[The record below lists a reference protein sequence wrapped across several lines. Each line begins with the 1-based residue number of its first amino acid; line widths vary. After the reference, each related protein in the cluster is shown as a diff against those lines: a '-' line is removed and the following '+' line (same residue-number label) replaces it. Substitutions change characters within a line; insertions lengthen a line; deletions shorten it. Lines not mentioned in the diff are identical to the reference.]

1 MIKNISISTFVNIVF
16 ALAFTSIFITFAM
29 FINYDKQKHEI
40 SLQNRYELIAENF
53 LSTFQNQP
61 SFETLLALYKK
72 FQVAPIEDRD
82 KKLEII
88 KSAQELTITQNYLG
102 TYRVYRYDDIYYI
115 YVQQYGYNLML
126 KDSTNHNY
134 SMAFIIVGFAISLFT
149 FLFLYEILKRKL
161 HPLKILNKQIIEF
174 SNGNKDIKL
183 NYTNNDEIG
192 TIAKNFNEAIN
203 IINNQSKS
211 KELFMRNMMHELKT
225 PITKAMFIAETLND
239 ENKKDTLQRA
249 FKRMDD
255 IIKELATVEKLTSNE
270 KYIELLD
277 SIIEINKRFYSN
289 KRNESLVI
297 SVTTGVILNVEELI
311 RRKIPDNEKLG
322 LFDCLKKIKPDS
334 HLLTP
339 LKNKIGEFDKGDTF
353 FIKLHDIIDTEKE
366 TLEKYLMIY
375 YHIRNYMS
383 HCIVD
388 IEKLFYEKDRKI
400 ITNVLNSITLILYYS
415 EREN

>member
-255 IIKELATVEKLTSNE
+255 IIKELATVEKLTSKNTMIYKE
-270 KYIELLD
+270 
-277 SIIEINKRFYSN
+277 
-289 KRNESLVI
+289 ES
-297 SVTTGVILNVEELI
+297 SFF
-311 RRKIPDNEKLG
+311 KIY
-322 LFDCLKKIKPDS
+322 
-334 HLLTP
+334 TR
-339 LKNKIGEFDKGDTF
+339 
-353 FIKLHDIIDTEKE
+353 
-366 TLEKYLMIY
+366 TLEIMMINPEY
-375 YHIRNYMS
+375 
-383 HCIVD
+383 CIPGWFAKWTD
-388 IEKLFYEKDRKI
+388 
-400 ITNVLNSITLILYYS
+400 
-415 EREN
+415 